1 MKKEVFFTVNGEPYQ
16 LTIDSRRTLLEV
28 LRESLGLKGTKHGC
42 DTGECGACTVIIDGK
57 AILACLT
64 LAVACQGKNIV
75 TIEGLA
81 KGEDLDPLQ
90 KAFMVKGA
98 IQCGFCTPGLVLSA
112 RALLDINPRPSE
124 EEIKQ
129 AIAGNLCR
137 CTGYVKV
144 LEAIHFV
151 AGLPPEQT

>member
-1 MKKEVFFTVNGEPYQ
+1 MKEDVSFTVNGELYQ

-28 LRESLGLKGTKHGC
+28 LRESVGLTGTKQGC

-64 LAVACQGKNIV
+64 MAVACQGKSIM

-81 KGEDLDPLQ
+81 KGEELDPLQ

-98 IQCGFCTPGLVLSA
+98 VQCGLCTPGVILSA
-112 RALLDINPRPSE
+112 RALLDITPRPSE
-124 EEIKQ
+124 EEIKH

-137 CTGYVKV
+137 CTGYTKV
-144 LEAIHFV
+144 LEAIYSV
-151 AGLPPEQT
+151 VGELTE

>member
-1 MKKEVFFTVNGEPYQ
+1 MKEEVFFTVNGEPYQ

-28 LRESLGLKGTKHGC
+28 LRERLGLTGTKQGC
-42 DTGECGACTVIIDGK
+42 DTGECGACTVIVDGK

-64 LAVACQGKNIV
+64 MAVACQGKNIV

-98 IQCGFCTPGLVLSA
+98 VQCGFCTPGVILSA

-124 EEIKQ
+124 EEIKH

-137 CTGYVKV
+137 CTGYTKV
-144 LEAIHFV
+144 LEAIYSV
-151 AGLPPEQT
+151 AGLLSE

>member
-1 MKKEVFFTVNGEPYQ
+1 MKEEVFFTVNGEPYQ

-28 LRESLGLKGTKHGC
+28 LRESVGLTGTKHGC
-42 DTGECGACTVIIDGK
+42 DTGECGACTVIVDGK

-64 LAVACQGKNIV
+64 MAVACQGKNIV

-98 IQCGFCTPGLVLSA
+98 VQCGFCTPGVILSA

-124 EEIKQ
+124 EEIKH

-137 CTGYVKV
+137 CTGYTKV
-144 LEAIHFV
+144 LEAIYSV
-151 AGLPPEQT
+151 AGILSE

>member
-1 MKKEVFFTVNGEPYQ
+1 MKEDVSFTVNGELYQ

-28 LRESLGLKGTKHGC
+28 LRESVGLTGTKQGC

-64 LAVACQGKNIV
+64 MAVACQGKSIM

-81 KGEDLDPLQ
+81 KGEELDPLQ

-98 IQCGFCTPGLVLSA
+98 VQCGFCTPGVILSA
-112 RALLDINPRPSE
+112 RALLDITPRPSE
-124 EEIKQ
+124 EEIKH

-137 CTGYVKV
+137 CTGYTKV
-144 LEAIHFV
+144 LEAIYSV
-151 AGLPPEQT
+151 VGELTE